1 MNPMREIRLEKV
13 TINIGAGEAGPKLET
28 AKKLLEKLSGSKVV
42 ITKTHKRS
50 TFGVAKKRPIGVKIT
65 MRGEK
70 AKSFLTNVLKA
81 RENKLNPDCFDDN
94 GNFSLGIKEY
104 IDLPG
109 IKYDPEIGIIG
120 MDVCVTLERPG
131 FRIKKRG
138 MKRKKVG
145 MKHRINKEEAK
156 SRNIFIA
163 GWRPFVGWTCGLAL
177 FWHFLGLP
185 VTLFITGWFNLQH
198 PPLPEFDMNSLMTVL
213 LGMLGLGGMRS
224 FEKFK
229 GLTK

>member
-1 MNPMREIRLEKV
+1 MLDLLGKLVDPV
-13 TINIGAGEAGPKLET
+13 SNILD
-28 AKKLLEKLSGSKVV
+28 KVV
-42 ITKTHKRS
+42 EDKD
-50 TFGVAKKRPIGVKIT
+50 
-65 MRGEK
+65 EK
-70 AKSFLTNVLKA
+70 ARLAHEIATMAERHAQELAK
-81 RENKLNPDCFDDN
+81 
-94 GNFSLGIKEY
+94 GQ
-104 IDLPG
+104 ID
-109 IKYDPEIGIIG
+109 
-120 MDVCVTLERPG
+120 
-131 FRIKKRG
+131 
-138 MKRKKVG
+138 
-145 MKHRINKEEAK
+145 INKEEAK

-185 VTLFITGWFNLQH
+185 VTLFVTGWFNLQH

>member
-1 MNPMREIRLEKV
+1 MIQAL
-13 TINIGAGEAGPKLET
+13 IGPITG
-28 AKKLLEKLSGSKVV
+28 LLDKFVEDKDQ
-42 ITKTHKRS
+42 
-50 TFGVAKKRPIGVKIT
+50 
-65 MRGEK
+65 K
-70 AKSFLTNVLKA
+70 AKLAHDLATMAERHAQELAK
-81 RENKLNPDCFDDN
+81 
-94 GNFSLGIKEY
+94 GQ
-104 IDLPG
+104 ID
-109 IKYDPEIGIIG
+109 
-120 MDVCVTLERPG
+120 
-131 FRIKKRG
+131 
-138 MKRKKVG
+138 
-145 MKHRINKEEAK
+145 INKEEAK

>member
-1 MNPMREIRLEKV
+1 MLDLL
-13 TINIGAGEAGPKLET
+13 GKLVEPVSNV
-28 AKKLLEKLSGSKVV
+28 LDKVV
-42 ITKTHKRS
+42 EDKDQ
-50 TFGVAKKRPIGVKIT
+50 
-65 MRGEK
+65 
-70 AKSFLTNVLKA
+70 KA
-81 RENKLNPDCFDDN
+81 RLAHEIATMAERHAQELAK
-94 GNFSLGIKEY
+94 GQ
-104 IDLPG
+104 ID
-109 IKYDPEIGIIG
+109 
-120 MDVCVTLERPG
+120 
-131 FRIKKRG
+131 
-138 MKRKKVG
+138 
-145 MKHRINKEEAK
+145 INKEEAK